1 MTGQK
6 HEAWVTV
13 VTLSV
18 GIVLGLGTASWI
30 TQSSPLQETKGNEE
44 TQHDRRLAQL
54 EQAVTALTHALQLNT
69 TKDALPETS
78 CVASRSNEAVLRQS
92 VAQIV
97 REELQRALPTGGP
110 EREQAKAEGIAVA
123 QALNSPENRAAYQS
137 AVGVVQAVLASGLLT
152 DDDARTLRDAR
163 AHLIPDQLA
172 EIMQTLAPAINRGEI
187 IVEASGPLF

>member
-1 MTGQK
+1 MMRQK
-6 HEAWVTV
+6 NGMWVTAM
-13 VTLSV
+13 TLSV

-30 TQSSPLQETKGNEE
+30 TQPSTVQEAKGNEE

-54 EQAVTALTHALQLNT
+54 EQAVTALTRSLQFNPA
-69 TKDALPETS
+69 KDTLPETN
-78 CVASRSNEAVLRQS
+78 CVASQSNETVLRQS

-97 REELQRALPTGGP
+97 REELQRALPTGGS
-110 EREQAKAEGIAVA
+110 EREGAKAEEIAVA
-123 QALNSPENRAAYQS
+123 QALNSPENHAAYQS
-137 AVGVVQAVLASGLLT
+137 AFGVVQAVLASGLLT
-152 DDDARTLRDAR
+152 DDDARALRDAR